1 MAARD
6 IKVRHSAYGTYEFLT
21 EANVEVGLAEGDFVK
36 RGGTGGNYAAIIADG
51 DPEAGT
57 DIVLGVTKNASSNT
71 TAANGVVNVEIV
83 GPGSIISGRATTAA
97 NINTAA
103 KLLAIRSDFVA
114 IDRSAATV
122 AGVVTIDE
130 DEGDDP
136 NVHGLFI
143 LDGDIVKGTLEVMI
157 AAATIFGSTV

>member
-21 EANVEVGLAEGDFVK
+21 EANVEVGLAEGDVVK

-57 DIVLGVTKNASSNT
+57 DIVLGVTKNGSSNT
-71 TAANGVVNVEIV
+71 TAANGVVNVELV
-83 GPGSIISGRATTAA
+83 GPGSIISGRAAPAA
-97 NINTAA
+97 NVNTAA

-114 IDRSAATV
+114 
-122 AGVVTIDE
+122 
-130 DEGDDP
+130 
-136 NVHGLFI
+136 F
-143 LDGDIVKGTLEVMI
+143 
-157 AAATIFGSTV
+157 